1 MCRFLRLLLVSA
13 VLPFFP
19 SCGGSS
25 SVNPPPPGPVS
36 IALSP
41 VVAGLSSPLDLET
54 PDDGSGRLFVVEQG
68 GTIRIVKS
76 GSLAAVPF
84 LDISTKVVFSGEMG
98 LLGLAFH
105 PNFAADPRFYVN
117 YVRDVSGQKQTVIAE
132 YQAQAGNSDLADAAS
147 ERILLTV
154 NQPFGNHKGGQLAF
168 GSDGF
173 LYIGL
178 GDGGSEGDPLGNGQ
192 KLSTLLGKML
202 RIDVDHTSGGRQYA
216 IPSDNPFAAGGGLPE
231 IWAYGFRNPWRFSFD
246 RSTNRL
252 FVGDV
257 GQDSYEE
264 VDIGQKGGNFGWNIM
279 EGAHCFNPPS
289 ACATSGLTLPIIEY
303 AHPEGETV
311 IGGFVY
317 RGSALPALTGSYVFG
332 DFTGGQIWSAA
343 ETSGTWNRT
352 ILSSTS
358 RSISSF
364 GQDAAGELYFV
375 DYSGSI
381 LKIVPQ

>member
-1 MCRFLRLLLVSA
+1 MFRFLRLLL
-13 VLPFFP
+13 LLTLILFLP
-19 SCGGSS
+19 SCGGSG
-25 SVNPPPPGPVS
+25 SVNPPPPGPVT

-41 VVAGLSSPLDLET
+41 VVSGLSSPLDLEI
-54 PDDGSGRLFVVEQG
+54 PDDTNGRLFVVEQG
-68 GTIRIVKS
+68 GTIRIIKS
-76 GSLAAVPF
+76 GSLLSAPF
-84 LDISTKVVFSGEMG
+84 LDISTKVVFNGEMG
-98 LLGLAFH
+98 LLGVAFH

-117 YVRDVSGQKQTVIAE
+117 YVRDVSGQKQTVISE
-132 YQAQAGNSDLADAAS
+132 YQVQAGNPDLADPAS

-168 GSDGF
+168 GPDGF

-178 GDGGSEGDPLGNGQ
+178 GDGGGEGDPLGNGQ
-192 KLSTLLGKML
+192 KLNTLLGKML
-202 RIDVDHTSGGRQYA
+202 RIDVDHTDSGRQYA
-216 IPSDNPFAAGGGLPE
+216 IPPDNPFVGGGGLPE

-246 RSTNRL
+246 RSSNRL

-257 GQDSYEE
+257 GQDNYEE

-289 ACATSGLTLPIIEY
+289 GCAMTGLILPIIEY

-317 RGSALPALTGSYVFG
+317 RGSALPALAGSYVFG
-332 DFTGGQIWSAA
+332 DFIGGQIWSAA
-343 ETSGTWNRT
+343 ESSGTWNRT
-352 ILSSTS
+352 ILLSTS

-364 GQDAAGELYFV
+364 GEDAAGELYLV
-375 DYSGSI
+375 DYTGSV
-381 LKIVPQ
+381 LKIIPQ